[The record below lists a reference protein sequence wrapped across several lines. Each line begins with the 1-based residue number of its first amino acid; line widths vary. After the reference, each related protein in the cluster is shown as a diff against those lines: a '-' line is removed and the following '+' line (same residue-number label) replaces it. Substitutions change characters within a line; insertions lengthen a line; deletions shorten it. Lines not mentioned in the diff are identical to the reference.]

1 MTNWPRRNHL
11 SPFTFHFSLLTSHKM
26 AASSEE
32 HVSLRTWIAV
42 LGTILGAFMAVL
54 DIQITNASLR
64 EITGGIASTAVEASW
79 VSTSYLI
86 GEIITIPLTAW
97 LGRVFGVRLYLLVN
111 VSLFLLFS
119 GLCGT
124 ASELTQMI
132 IYRALQGF
140 TGGVMIP
147 MCFTVI
153 NTQLPPSR
161 RSVGLV
167 LFGITA
173 TMAPA
178 IGPYIGGL
186 LTDNYGWPMVFYVN
200 FLPGAVMLAT
210 IFFAIDPEPLNMPLL
225 WKGDWL
231 GSVFMAIGLGSLI
244 AFLEEGQNDDWFT
257 SVFIQRCFT
266 MAVIFIPLF
275 IICELISKT
284 PVVNL
289 RLLRIRNLGLASA
302 VNFIMGASL
311 YGSVF
316 LLPEFLEQVQNYS
329 ASQTGEAMVLIGLP
343 QLLIFPFVPRLMK
356 VFDLRLIVF
365 IGALIFGGSCFLNI
379 HMNPDFGGPQFQ
391 IGNVMRALGQ
401 PFTIVPLSALATAG
415 LLREQQADG
424 SALFNIMRNLGGSVG
439 TALLS
444 TTITQREQFHDFRI
458 GERITPYDPYV
469 QQFLSN
475 QSVQNLQHSGDP
487 AGALQQAYRMLQ
499 ASVQTNSFVMAY
511 NECFLA
517 LGIILLL
524 GSVSIWLCQKTH
536 AAGSAAG
543 H

>member
-1 MTNWPRRNHL
+1 
-11 SPFTFHFSLLTSHKM
+11 
-26 AASSEE
+26 
-32 HVSLRTWIAV
+32 
-42 LGTILGAFMAVL
+42 MAVL

-64 EITGGIASTAVEASW
+64 EITGGIASTSVEASW

-97 LGRVFGVRLYLLVN
+97 LGRVFGTRLYLLVN
-111 VSLFLLFS
+111 VALFLVFS

-124 ASELTQMI
+124 ATELTQMI
-132 IYRALQGF
+132 FYRALQGF

-147 MCFTVI
+147 MSFTVI
-153 NTQLPPSR
+153 NTRLPPSKR
-161 RSVGLV
+161 AVGLV
-167 LFGITA
+167 LFGVTA

-186 LTDNYGWPMVFYVN
+186 LTDNYGWPMVFYIN
-200 FLPGAVMLAT
+200 FIPGALMLAT
-210 IFFAIDPEPLNMPLL
+210 VFFAFDSEPLNLELL
-225 WKGDWL
+225 WEGDWL
-231 GSVFMAIGLGSLI
+231 GTIFMALGLGSLI

-266 MAVIFIPLF
+266 LAVVFIPLF

-289 RLLRIRNLGLASA
+289 RLLRIRNLGLASG
-302 VNFIMGASL
+302 VNFLLGASL

-316 LLPEFLEQVQNYS
+316 LLPEYLEQVQNYS
-329 ASQTGEAMVLIGLP
+329 ASQTGEAMILIGLP
-343 QLLIFPFVPRLMK
+343 QLLIFPFVPRLMRR
-356 VFDLRLIVF
+356 FDLRLIVF
-365 IGALIFGGSCFLNI
+365 VGALVFGGSCFLNVY
-379 HMNPDFGGPQFQ
+379 MNPDFGGPQFQ
-391 IGNVMRALGQ
+391 MGNIIRALGQ
-401 PFTIVPLSALATAG
+401 PFTIVPLSAVATAG

-444 TTITQREQFHDFRI
+444 TMITQREQFHDFRI
-458 GERITPYDPYV
+458 GERVTPYSPYV

-487 AGALQQAYRMLQ
+487 VGAMRQAYRMLQ
-499 ASVQTNSFVMAY
+499 EAIQTNSFVMAY
-511 NECFLA
+511 SECFLA
-517 LGIILLL
+517 LGVILLM
-524 GSVSIWLCQKTH
+524 GSVTIWLCKKTK
-536 AAGSAAG
+536 AAGAAG
-543 H
+543 AH

>member
-1 MTNWPRRNHL
+1 
-11 SPFTFHFSLLTSHKM
+11 M
-26 AASSEE
+26 APSSEE
-32 HVSLRTWIAV
+32 QVSLRTWIAV

-64 EITGGIASTAVEASW
+64 EITGGIASTSVEASW

-97 LGRVFGVRLYLLVN
+97 LGRVFGTRLYLLVN
-111 VSLFLLFS
+111 VALFLVFS

-124 ASELTQMI
+124 ATELTQMI
-132 IYRALQGF
+132 FYRALQGF

-147 MCFTVI
+147 MSFTVI
-153 NTQLPPSR
+153 NTRLPPSKR
-161 RSVGLV
+161 AVGLV
-167 LFGITA
+167 LFGVTA

-186 LTDNYGWPMVFYVN
+186 LTDNYGWPMVFYIN
-200 FLPGAVMLAT
+200 FIPGALMLAT
-210 IFFAIDPEPLNMPLL
+210 VFFAFDSEPLNLELL
-225 WKGDWL
+225 WEGDWL
-231 GSVFMAIGLGSLI
+231 GTIFMALGLGSLI

-266 MAVIFIPLF
+266 LAVVFIPLF

-289 RLLRIRNLGLASA
+289 RLLRIRNLGLASG
-302 VNFIMGASL
+302 VNFLLGASL

-316 LLPEFLEQVQNYS
+316 LLPEYLEQVQNYS
-329 ASQTGEAMVLIGLP
+329 ASQTGEAMILIGLP
-343 QLLIFPFVPRLMK
+343 QLLIFPFVPRLMRR
-356 VFDLRLIVF
+356 FDLRLIVF
-365 IGALIFGGSCFLNI
+365 VGALVFGGSCFLNVY
-379 HMNPDFGGPQFQ
+379 MNPDFGGPQFQ
-391 IGNVMRALGQ
+391 IANVIRAVGQ

-415 LLREQQADG
+415 LQREQQADG

-444 TTITQREQFHDFRI
+444 TMITQREQFHDFRI
-458 GERITPYDPYV
+458 GERVTPYSPYV

-487 AGALQQAYRMLQ
+487 VGATRQAYRMLQ
-499 ASVQTNSFVMAY
+499 EAIQTNSFVMAY
-511 NECFLA
+511 SECFLA
-517 LGIILLL
+517 LGVILLM
-524 GSVSIWLCQKTH
+524 GSVTIWLCKKTK
-536 AAGSAAG
+536 AAGAAG
-543 H
+543 AH

>member
-1 MTNWPRRNHL
+1 
-11 SPFTFHFSLLTSHKM
+11 
-26 AASSEE
+26 
-32 HVSLRTWIAV
+32 
-42 LGTILGAFMAVL
+42 MAVL

-64 EITGGIASTAVEASW
+64 EITGGIGSTSVEASW

-97 LGRVFGVRLYLLVN
+97 WGRVFGVRLYLLVN
-111 VSLFLLFS
+111 VSLFLVFS

-124 ASELTQMI
+124 ATELTQMI

-147 MCFTVI
+147 MSFTVI
-153 NTQLPPSR
+153 NTQLPPSKR
-161 RSVGLV
+161 PIGLV
-167 LFGITA
+167 LFGVTA

-178 IGPYIGGL
+178 IGPYTGGL

-200 FLPGAVMLAT
+200 LLPGAVMLAT
-210 IFFAIDPEPLNMPLL
+210 ILFAIDRQPLNMPLF

-231 GSVFMAIGLGSLI
+231 GTVFMAIGLGSLI

-266 MAVIFIPLF
+266 LAVIFIPLF
-275 IICELISKT
+275 IICEFLSKT
-284 PVVNL
+284 PIVNL

-302 VNFIMGASL
+302 VNFILGASL

-316 LLPEFLEQVQNYS
+316 LLPEYLEQVQQYS
-329 ASQTGEAMVLIGLP
+329 ASQTGQAMILIGLP
-343 QLLIFPFVPRLMK
+343 QLLVFPFVPRLMK
-356 VFDLRLIVF
+356 RFDLHLIVF
-365 IGALIFGGSCFLNI
+365 VGALIFGGSCLLNI
-379 HMNPDFGGPQFQ
+379 YMNPEFGGPQFQ
-391 IGNVMRALGQ
+391 FANIIRALGQ

-415 LLREQQADG
+415 LLREQQGDG

-439 TALLS
+439 TGLLS
-444 TTITQREQFHDFRI
+444 TMITQREQFHDFRI
-458 GERITPYDPYV
+458 GERITPYSPYV

-475 QSVQNLQHSGDP
+475 QTAQNLQHSGDP

-499 ASVQTNSFVMAY
+499 QSVQLNSFVIAY
-511 NECFLA
+511 SECFLKRV
-517 LGIILLL
+517 L
-524 GSVSIWLCQKTH
+524 VP
-536 AAGSAAG
+536 AARPSHSLQRCGRDARVRSPAEYTS

>member
-1 MTNWPRRNHL
+1 
-11 SPFTFHFSLLTSHKM
+11 M
-26 AASSEE
+26 APSSKE
-32 HVSLRTWIAV
+32 HVSFRTWIAV

-54 DIQITNASLR
+54 DIQITNSSLR
-64 EITGGIASTAVEASW
+64 EITGGIGSTSVEASW

-97 LGRVFGVRLYLLVN
+97 WGRVFGVRLYLLVN

-132 IYRALQGF
+132 IYRVLQGF

-147 MCFTVI
+147 MSFTVI
-153 NTQLPPSR
+153 NTQLPPSKR
-161 RSVGLV
+161 PLGLV
-167 LFGITA
+167 LWGITA
-173 TMAPA
+173 TLAPA

-186 LTDNYGWPMVFYVN
+186 LTDNYGWSMVFYIN
-200 FLPGAVMLAT
+200 FIPGAVMLAT
-210 IFFAIDPEPLNMPLL
+210 ILFAIDSEPLNMPLF

-231 GSVFMAIGLGSLI
+231 GTIFMAIGLGSLI

-266 MAVIFIPLF
+266 LAVIFIPLF
-275 IICELISKT
+275 IICELLSKT

-302 VNFIMGASL
+302 VNFLMGASL

-316 LLPEFLEQVQNYS
+316 LLPEYLEQVQNYS

-343 QLLIFPFVPRLMK
+343 QLLVFPFVPRLMK
-356 VFDLRLIVF
+356 RFDLRLIVF
-365 IGALIFGGSCFLNI
+365 VGALIFGGSCLMNI
-379 HMNPDFGGPQFQ
+379 YMNPQFGGPQFQ
-391 IGNVMRALGQ
+391 IANIVRALGQ
-401 PFTIVPLSALATAG
+401 PFTIVPLSAVATTG

-444 TTITQREQFHDFRI
+444 TLITQREQFHDLRI
-458 GERITPYDPYV
+458 GERVTSYSPYV
-469 QQFLSN
+469 QQFLAN
-475 QSVQNLQHSGDP
+475 QSAQNLQHSGDP
-487 AGALQQAYRMLQ
+487 AAALQQAYRVLQ
-499 ASVQTNSFVMAY
+499 ESIQTNSFVMAY
-511 NECFLA
+511 NEGFLA
-517 LGIILLL
+517 LGVILLV
-524 GSVSIWLCQKTH
+524 GSGVIWLCKKTKAGGAV
-536 AAGSAAG
+536 AA

>member
-1 MTNWPRRNHL
+1 
-11 SPFTFHFSLLTSHKM
+11 M
-26 AASSEE
+26 APSTEE
-32 HVSLRTWIAV
+32 HVSLRTWVAV

-54 DIQITNASLR
+54 DIQITNSSLR
-64 EITGGIASTAVEASW
+64 EITGGIGSTSVEASW

-97 LGRVFGVRLYLLVN
+97 WGRVFGVRLYLLVN
-111 VSLFLLFS
+111 VTLFLVFS

-124 ASELTQMI
+124 ATELTQMI
-132 IYRALQGF
+132 FYRALQGF

-147 MCFTVI
+147 MSFTVI
-153 NTQLPPSR
+153 NTQLPPSKR
-161 RSVGLV
+161 TVGLV

-186 LTDNYGWPMVFYVN
+186 LTDNYGWPMVFYIN
-200 FLPGAVMLAT
+200 FIPGAVMLAT
-210 IFFAIDPEPLNMPLL
+210 ILFAVDPEPLNLPLL

-231 GSVFMAIGLGSLI
+231 GTVFMAIGLGSLI

-266 MAVIFIPLF
+266 LAVIFIPLF
-275 IICELISKT
+275 IICELVSKS
-284 PVVNL
+284 PIVNL

-302 VNFIMGASL
+302 VNFILGASL

-316 LLPEFLEQVQNYS
+316 LLPEYLEQVQNYS

-356 VFDLRLIVF
+356 RFDLRLIVF
-365 IGALIFGGSCFLNI
+365 VGALIFGGSCLLNI
-379 HMNPDFGGPQFQ
+379 YMNPQFGGPQFQ
-391 IGNVMRALGQ
+391 FANIVRALGQ
-401 PFTIVPLSALATAG
+401 PFTIVPLSAVATAG

-444 TTITQREQFHDFRI
+444 TMITQREQFHDFRI
-458 GERITPYDPYV
+458 GEGVTPYNPYV
-469 QQFLSN
+469 QQYLAN
-475 QSVQNLQHSGDP
+475 QSAQNLQHTGDP
-487 AGALQQAYRMLQ
+487 ASALQQAYRMLQ
-499 ASVQTNSFVMAY
+499 ESVQLNSFVMAY
-511 NECFLA
+511 SECFLV
-517 LGIILLL
+517 LGIILLI
-524 GSVSIWLCQKTH
+524 GSASIWLCKKTQAGG
-536 AAGSAAG
+536 AAAA

>member
-1 MTNWPRRNHL
+1 
-11 SPFTFHFSLLTSHKM
+11 M
-26 AASSEE
+26 ATSSEE
-32 HVSLRTWIAV
+32 KVTLRTWAAV
-42 LGTILGAFMAVL
+42 LGTVLGAFMAVL

-64 EITGGIASTAVEASW
+64 EITGGIGSTAVEASW

-111 VSLFLLFS
+111 VSLFLVFS

-147 MCFTVI
+147 MSFTVI

-161 RSVGLV
+161 RPLGLV

-173 TMAPA
+173 TLAPA

-186 LTDNYGWPMVFYVN
+186 LTDSYGWPMVFYVN
-200 FLPGAVMLAT
+200 FLPGVVMLAT
-210 IFFAIDPEPLNMPLL
+210 VFLAIDPQPLNMPLL
-225 WKGDWL
+225 WRGDWL
-231 GSVFMAIGLGSLI
+231 GTVFMAIGLGSLI
-244 AFLEEGQNDDWFT
+244 AFLEEGQNQDWFT

-266 MAVIFIPLF
+266 LAVIFIPLF
-275 IICELISKT
+275 IICELVSKT

-302 VNFIMGASL
+302 VNFLLGASL

-316 LLPEFLEQVQNYS
+316 LLPEYLEQVQNYS

-356 VFDLRLIVF
+356 AFDLRLIVF
-365 IGALIFGGSCFLNI
+365 AGALIFGASCFLNI
-379 HMNPDFGGPQFQ
+379 HMNPDSGGPQFQ
-391 IGNVMRALGQ
+391 IGNIIRALGQ

-444 TTITQREQFHDFRI
+444 TMITQREQFHDFRI
-458 GERITPYDPYV
+458 GERVTPYSPYV

-475 QSVQNLQHSGDP
+475 QSVQNLHHSGDP

-499 ASVQTNSFVMAY
+499 AAVQTNSFVMAY
-511 NECFLA
+511 NECFLT
-517 LGIILLL
+517 LGVILLV
-524 GSVSIWLCQKTH
+524 GSVTIWLCKKTKATG
-536 AAGSAAG
+536 AAAA

>member
-1 MTNWPRRNHL
+1 
-11 SPFTFHFSLLTSHKM
+11 M
-26 AASSEE
+26 APSSEE
-32 HVSLRTWIAV
+32 QVSLRTWIAV

-64 EITGGIASTAVEASW
+64 EITGGIASTSVEASW

-97 LGRVFGVRLYLLVN
+97 LGRVFGTRLYLLVN
-111 VSLFLLFS
+111 VALFLVFS

-124 ASELTQMI
+124 ATELTQMI
-132 IYRALQGF
+132 FYRALQGF

-147 MCFTVI
+147 LAFTVI
-153 NTQLPPSR
+153 NTRLPPSKR
-161 RSVGLV
+161 AVGLV
-167 LFGITA
+167 LFGVTA

-186 LTDNYGWPMVFYVN
+186 LTDNYGWPMVFYIN
-200 FLPGAVMLAT
+200 FIPGALMLAT
-210 IFFAIDPEPLNMPLL
+210 VFFAFDAEPLNLELL
-225 WKGDWL
+225 WEGDWL
-231 GSVFMAIGLGSLI
+231 GTIFMALGLGSLI

-257 SVFIQRCFT
+257 SVFIQRCFAL
-266 MAVIFIPLF
+266 AVVFIPLF

-289 RLLRIRNLGLASA
+289 RLLRIRNLGLASG
-302 VNFIMGASL
+302 VNFLLGASL

-316 LLPEFLEQVQNYS
+316 LLPEYLEQVQNYS
-329 ASQTGEAMVLIGLP
+329 ASQTGEAMILIGLP
-343 QLLIFPFVPRLMK
+343 QLLIFPFVPRLMRR
-356 VFDLRLIVF
+356 FDLRLIVF
-365 IGALIFGGSCFLNI
+365 VGALVFGGSCFLNAY
-379 HMNPDFGGPQFQ
+379 MNPDFGGPQFQ
-391 IGNVMRALGQ
+391 IANVIRAIGQ

-415 LLREQQADG
+415 LQREQQADG

-444 TTITQREQFHDFRI
+444 TMITQREQFHDFRI
-458 GERITPYDPYV
+458 GERVTPYSPYV

-475 QSVQNLQHSGDP
+475 QSAQNLQHSGDP
-487 AGALQQAYRMLQ
+487 VGAMRQAYRMLQ
-499 ASVQTNSFVMAY
+499 EAIQTNSFVMAY
-511 NECFLA
+511 SECFLA
-517 LGIILLL
+517 LGVILLM
-524 GSVSIWLCQKTH
+524 GSVTIWLCKKTKAVG
-536 AAGSAAG
+536 AAGA

>member
-1 MTNWPRRNHL
+1 MPNQSDENVTI
-11 SPFTFHFSLLTSHKM
+11 
-26 AASSEE
+26 
-32 HVSLRTWIAV
+32 RTWIAV
-42 LGTILGAFMAVL
+42 MGSMLGAFMAVL

-64 EITGGIASTAVEASW
+64 EITGGISSTSVEASW
-79 VSTSYLI
+79 ISTSYLI
-86 GEIITIPLTAW
+86 GEIIPIPLTGW
-97 LGRVFGVRLYLLVN
+97 LSRVFGLRWYLLAN
-111 VSLFLLFS
+111 VALFLLFS

-124 ASELTQMI
+124 ARELTQMVF
-132 IYRALQGF
+132 YRALQGF

-147 MCFTVI
+147 MSFTVI

-161 RSVGLV
+161 RPVGLV
-167 LFGITA
+167 LFGVTA
-173 TMAPA
+173 TLAPA

-200 FLPGAVMLAT
+200 LIPGAVMLAT
-210 IFFAIDPEPLNMPLL
+210 ILFAIDRQPLNMPLF

-231 GSVFMAIGLGSLI
+231 GTVFMAVGLGSFI

-266 MAVIFIPLF
+266 LAVIFIPLF
-275 IICELISKT
+275 IICELVSKS

-289 RLLRIRNLGLASA
+289 RLLRIRNLGLACA
-302 VNFIMGASL
+302 VNFLLGASL

-316 LLPEFLEQVQNYS
+316 LLPEYLEQVQNYS

-356 VFDLRLIVF
+356 AFDLRLIVF
-365 IGALIFGGSCFLNI
+365 AGALIFGSSCFLNI

-391 IGNVMRALGQ
+391 IANVIRALGQ

-415 LLREQQADG
+415 LWKEQQGDG
-424 SALFNIMRNLGGSVG
+424 SAIFNIMRNLGGSVG

-444 TTITQREQFHDFRI
+444 TMITRREQFHDLRV
-458 GERITPYDPYV
+458 GERVTPYSPYV

-487 AGALQQAYRMLQ
+487 VGALQQAYRMLQ

-511 NECFLA
+511 SECFLA
-517 LGIILLL
+517 LGIILLI
-524 GSVSIWLCQKTH
+524 GSATIWLCKKTKAVG
-536 AAGSAAG
+536 AAVA